1 MSRIKIPFRFYK
13 KLSLAELII
22 KRHEELGNKSPLSA
36 VFDMDTFKKNGK
48 NASIHNTKKGEY
60 EKLAENETELRNNSW
75 GDGTMTIRNIA
86 QFLKAM
92 HSKNPHELGKWGFE
106 VDSSPQKKKKK
117 EKKEPESN
125 DV

>member
-1 MSRIKIPFRFYK
+1 MSRIKIPFGLFK
-13 KLSLAELII
+13 KISLADLII
-22 KRHEELGNKSPLSA
+22 KRHQELGDKSPLSS
-36 VFDMDTFKKNGK
+36 VFDMDTFKKNGENAK
-48 NASIHNTKKGEY
+48 NHNTKKGEY
-60 EKLAENETELRNNSW
+60 EKLAENETELRDNSW
-75 GDGTMTIRNIA
+75 GDSTRTIRNIA

-117 EKKEPESN
+117 KIIEPESN